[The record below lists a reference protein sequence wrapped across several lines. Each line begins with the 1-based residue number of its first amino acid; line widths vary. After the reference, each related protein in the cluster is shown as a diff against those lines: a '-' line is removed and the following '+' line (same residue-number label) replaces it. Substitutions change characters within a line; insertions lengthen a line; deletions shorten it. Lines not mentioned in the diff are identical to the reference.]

1 MTNDQLPKLMLVPL
15 TRTKFE
21 QIIPLLATGPQYA
34 YYWGK
39 FPDFLKRLMI
49 SVIGVVAFFLIDIFF
64 GDAADPFEPILFF
77 FGVIAGLYWLWAPV
91 YLATVRNAA
100 TRRYLYAGFWRG
112 EVLDL
117 FVSEELIG
125 EEETVNNRGQLVIIE
140 NRERRLNIE
149 VGDETG
155 FSTQLQVPLRRTH
168 KLIKRGQIAE
178 MLLMSNR
185 SDLST
190 IVKVSDLYIPD
201 HDLWVSDYPFLRRDV
216 FVEVSRKLED
226 GGDRYYP
233 PKRPAKTKRR
243 RKP

>member
-1 MTNDQLPKLMLVPL
+1 MLVPL

-21 QIIPLLATGPQYA
+21 QIIPLLATGAQYA
-34 YYWGK
+34 HYWGK

-49 SVIGVVAFFLIDIFF
+49 SVVGVVVFVLINLFL
-64 GDAADPFEPILFF
+64 GDVADPFEPVLFF
-77 FGVIAGLYWLWAPV
+77 FGLIAGLYWLWAPI
-91 YLATVRNAA
+91 YWATVRNAA

-155 FSTQLQVPLRRTH
+155 FSTQMQVPLRRTH

-185 SDLST
+185 SDLSS
-190 IVKVSDLYIPD
+190 IVKTSDIYIPD
-201 HDLWVSDYPFLRRDV
+201 HTLWVSDYPFLRRDL
-216 FVEVSRKLED
+216 FEEVSRQLQNID
-226 GGDRYYP
+226 DNYNPPDRM
-233 PKRPAKTKRR
+233 AKPKRR
-243 RKP
+243 RKR